1 MEYADLHLHS
11 TASDGTCPPGEVVRK
26 FAETGFS
33 IISITDHD
41 SVAGIDETVSAG
53 NELGIEVIP
62 GIELST
68 IYDDKEEIHILGY
81 YIDWQS
87 DKLKKTLDNFLYS
100 RKIRAEKIIKKLND
114 IGVKIDKDK
123 VFKLAGS
130 EFIGRLHIARAMVKE
145 GYVKNVSEAFTEKY
159 IGRNG
164 RAYVERFKMKPR
176 EAIELILE
184 LGGIPVLAHPGMYGW
199 GECIDEKIIKEF
211 VDNGLMGIEIF
222 YPCHSELVRN
232 YYLKMTQKFN
242 LLVTGGSDYH
252 GKGTGR
258 DMVGEIKLPIYYV
271 DKMKARINR

>member
-26 FAETGFS
+26 FAEAGFS

-41 SVAGIDETVSAG
+41 SVAGIDETVSEG
-53 NELGIEVIP
+53 NKLGIEVIP

-68 IYDDKEEIHILGY
+68 IFEGREEIHILGY

-87 DKLKKTLDNFLYS
+87 DKLNKTLNGFINS
-100 RKIRAEKIIKKLND
+100 RKIRAEKIIKKLNN
-114 IGVKIDKDK
+114 IGIKIDREK
-123 VFKLAGS
+123 VFQLAGS

-145 GYVKNVSEAFTEKY
+145 GYVQSVSEAFTEKY

-164 RAYVERFKMKPR
+164 RAYVERFKMKPSK
-176 EAIELILE
+176 AIQLILE
-184 LGGIPVLAHPGMYGW
+184 LGGIPVLAHAGMYEW
-199 GECIDEKIIKEF
+199 GPYIDEKIIKEF
-211 VDNGLMGIEIF
+211 VEHGLIGIEVF
-222 YPCHSELVRN
+222 YPYHSELIKN
-232 YYLKMTQKFN
+232 YYLKMTRKFN

-258 DMVGEIKLPIYYV
+258 NTIGEIKLPVFYV
-271 DKMKARINR
+271 DKMKAWINQ